1 MTTLVDQLN
10 ATSAGNHHGWL
21 DFEVIEAEVGAIR
34 AVLDVRP
41 DHLNPMGGFHGG
53 VMASLADSLCGYG
66 CFSSLPP
73 GATGFTTLALHSSY
87 FAGARLGDRV
97 DAAAVMTKGGR
108 QVQHWSVALAV
119 GETTIAELK
128 VTQLVLYPRD

>member
-10 ATSAGNHHGWL
+10 ATSPGNHHEWL
-21 DFEVIEAEVGAIR
+21 GFVVTEAEIGAVR

-53 VMASLADSLCGYG
+53 VMASFADSLCGYG

-73 GATGFTTLALHSSY
+73 GASGFTTLALHSSY
-87 FAGARLGDRV
+87 LAGARLGDRV
-97 DAAAVMTKGGR
+97 QAAAVMTKGGR
-108 QVQHWSVALAV
+108 QVQHWSVVLTV
-119 GETTIAELK
+119 GETTIAEFK
-128 VTQLVLYPRD
+128 ATQLVLYPR